1 MFQEKK
7 SLADYSVSN
16 NSPDEL
22 IEIKLPDNW
31 WQSQNTY
38 FPKKTKSLKLIDLRQ
53 RREKEHF
60 INSFPDWDIKGGDF
74 LTNNQP
80 SKFPLSRELRR
91 KIKIIAFIVI
101 LLLAGVLT
109 WLAAFLVS
117 KI

>member
-7 SLADYSVSN
+7 SLVDYTVTN

-22 IEIKLPDNW
+22 IEIKIPDNW

-38 FPKKTKSLKLIDLRQ
+38 FPPKIKSLKLIDLRQ
-53 RREKEHF
+53 RREKENF
-60 INSFPDWDIKGGDF
+60 INSFPEWDIKRGDF

-80 SKFPLSRELRR
+80 SKFPLSRELRK
-91 KIKIIAFIVI
+91 KIQIFAFILI
-101 LLLAGVLT
+101 LLLSGFIT
-109 WLAAFLVS
+109 WLVAFLVA